1 MHNSSKPVNHSS
13 ESSLQSSSI
22 PHNPTNNPIQKNSH
36 PTHQANITTALPKT
50 IHKPTQMLP
59 NAVRSE
65 PAPNRFP
72 ATAAALL
79 LAAPPEP
86 LLLTLPLPLALAFA
100 GTASVPVATPM
111 VLLPVLAAKV
121 SLPLTASAME

>member
-13 ESSLQSSSI
+13 ESSLQTPSI

-36 PTHQANITTALPKT
+36 PTHQANITT
-50 IHKPTQMLP
+50 
-59 NAVRSE
+59 E